1 MDAHAAAAA
10 DTRAADEAAAAARA
24 LPDAAGANSPA
35 THVGGLA
42 LGAQAATPAAQGGQG
57 HSPARTRPMC
67 RARRVG
73 DKPPMRVRRPLL
85 VLLPLR
91 TKPSGMPSF
100 ASHPCSL
107 AADAASSRTCDSARA
122 DTLPL
127 GLDDA
132 PSSPSDTDGADLLRA
147 SLWAS
152 GWAQE
157 LASSKPCLFATPPR
171 AHPAPD
177 EDKDKD
183 TRCAALSV
191 ACTPVFRVLPGGGVR
206 ALPSAAMG
214 ERSAKRRML
223 AFE

>member
-1 MDAHAAAAA
+1 MDAHAAAAT
-10 DTRAADEAAAAARA
+10 DPRAADEAAAAARA

-57 HSPARTRPMC
+57 QSPARTRPMC

-85 VLLPLR
+85 ALLPLR

-107 AADAASSRTCDSARA
+107 AAASSGTCDSARA

-127 GLDDA
+127 GLDEA
-132 PSSPSDTDGADLLRA
+132 PSSPSETDGADLLRA
-147 SLWAS
+147 SLWAA

-157 LASSKPCLFATPPR
+157 LASSPPCVFATPPR
-171 AHPAPD
+171 AHAAPD
-177 EDKDKD
+177 EGKD

-191 ACTPVFRVLPGGGVR
+191 ACTPMFRVLPGAAAP

-214 ERSAKRRML
+214 VERSAKRRLL
-223 AFE
+223 ALE

>member
-10 DTRAADEAAAAARA
+10 DPRAADEAAAAARA

-57 HSPARTRPMC
+57 QSPARTRSMC

-85 VLLPLR
+85 ALLPLR

-100 ASHPCSL
+100 ESHPCSL
-107 AADAASSRTCDSARA
+107 AAASSGTCDSARA

-127 GLDDA
+127 GLDEA
-132 PSSPSDTDGADLLRA
+132 PSSPSETDGADLLRA
-147 SLWAS
+147 SLWAA

-157 LASSKPCLFATPPR
+157 LASSPPCVFATPPR
-171 AHPAPD
+171 PHPAPD
-177 EDKDKD
+177 EGKD

-191 ACTPVFRVLPGGGVR
+191 ACTPMFRVLPGAAAP

-214 ERSAKRRML
+214 VERSAKRRLL
-223 AFE
+223 ALE